1 MVCPYLKNKG
11 SAVRFC
17 LWPQVINKIKI
28 KYQNGEILKYILWKS
43 GLLKVIKIFNNIKLL
58 IFDLFFN
65 FLLIIFKNDSKRFIG
80 IKYFY
85 LKNRKSDIYEH
96 LETLYFYAMKCES
109 IFETGVRGVVSSW
122 AFAKGLLDNK
132 YNAKTILLNDIEECD
147 TSRFEYHVKN
157 VGIDV
162 DTIWKNNLEI
172 NLNRN
177 YDLIFIDTWHV
188 YGQLKR
194 ELDKFSQYS
203 KKYIIMHDTTLD
215 GEFNESL
222 RYKMNTEEQSKYSG
236 FPIEEI
242 EKGLWS
248 AIDEFLKDNDYW
260 ELEKKYENC
269 NGLTILKKI
278 NQN

>member
-1 MVCPYLKNKG
+1 MVSPYLKNNG

-28 KYQNGEILKYILWKS
+28 KYQNGEILKYILWKT
-43 GLLKVIKIFNNIKLL
+43 GLIDIIKIFNDIKLYV
-58 IFDLFFN
+58 FDVFFN
-65 FLLIIFKNDSKRFIG
+65 FLLIIFKNDSKRYIG
-80 IKYFY
+80 IKFFY

-96 LETLYFYAMKCES
+96 LETLYLYAMKCES

-157 VGIDV
+157 VGIAV
-162 DTIWKNNLEI
+162 NTIWKNNLEI

-194 ELDKFSQYS
+194 ELEKFSQYCN
-203 KKYIIMHDTTLD
+203 KYIVMHDTTLD
-215 GEFNESL
+215 GEFGESI
-222 RYKMNTEEQSKYSG
+222 RYKMNTEEQSNHSG
-236 FPIEEI
+236 FPIEEV
-242 EKGLWS
+242 ERGLWP
-248 AIDEFLKDNDYW
+248 AIDEFLEDKP
-260 ELEKKYENC
+260 ETVLEIPTMQ
-269 NGLTILKKI
+269 GLLIK
-278 NQN
+278 Q